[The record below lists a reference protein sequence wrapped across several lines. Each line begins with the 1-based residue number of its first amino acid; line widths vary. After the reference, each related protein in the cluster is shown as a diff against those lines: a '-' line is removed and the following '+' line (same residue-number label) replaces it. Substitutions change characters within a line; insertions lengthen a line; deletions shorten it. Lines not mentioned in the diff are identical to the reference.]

1 MAIPEFILRKL
12 FVRESLQMHEDGFSF
27 ALHNTFAPG
36 TLTGLA
42 LEVDG
47 QPVPPEGIVLQ
58 VGDEPPRDARSITP
72 AAPFPLPVGVDLTI
86 QVRGTDLG
94 QGNLTLQADTREAG
108 PLVFTVQAGK
118 SDSGRRRRR
127 GLHRPRFLRRSLR
140 AEVEVNADAVIGEVH
155 PYVYGHFVEHL
166 ERCVYGG
173 IWTEDGAH
181 LREDTLT
188 LVRALRPPVIR
199 YPGGNF
205 ASGYHWEDG
214 IGPREQRPR
223 RHDEAWHAWE
233 SNQVGTDEFL
243 AFCTEVGSDPF
254 LVVNDGSGTPEEAAR
269 WVAYCNDPP
278 GTEQGRRRSANGRPE
293 PYGVQLW
300 GVGNEVWGRW
310 QIGHTDA
317 AGYVARLRPFVA
329 AMREAD
335 PNVRFV
341 AVGDRPLADTSSS
354 PLPLPES
361 GRGRGPGGRGEVTAR
376 QWNETVL
383 QEAGDLIDYLSFHIY
398 QPGEEGWRED
408 YDLEALHHTICA
420 APLDVERSIR
430 WMAEQIKE
438 LAPGRGIQVALDEWN
453 LQLPAPEGATMHQ
466 VVYTL
471 RDGLYAA
478 GMLNVFH
485 RQCDALTLANLAQLV
500 NVLPLIIT
508 GERRAYATS
517 IYYPFLLYREM
528 EQLPLRL
535 RMDGPVFDSEGL
547 GNITPHR
554 SVPYLDVTATRDEAG
569 RRLVLGVV
577 NRHPAR
583 PVRTTVTLRGFGSLQ
598 PGQAQVLSGP
608 DPLATN
614 DFDAPERVGVREAP
628 LPAIRGDR
636 FTYRFPASS
645 VTVLVLTAG
654 G

>member
-12 FVRESLQMHEDGFSF
+12 FVRESLQIDKDGFSF

-36 TLTGLA
+36 TITGLA

-72 AAPFPLPVGVDLTI
+72 QASFPLPVGVDLTI
-86 QVRGTDLG
+86 QVRGTGLG
-94 QGNLTLQADTREAG
+94 QGHLTVHAGTREAG

-118 SDSGRRRRR
+118 KGSQRQARRTLR
-127 GLHRPRFLRRSLR
+127 LPRFLRRPLQ
-140 AEVEVNADAVIGEVH
+140 AEVEVDAGAVIGEVH

-173 IWTEDGAH
+173 IWTEDGSR
-181 LREDTLT
+181 LREDTLP
-188 LVRALRPPVIR
+188 LIRALRPPVTR

-243 AFCTEVGSDPF
+243 AFCAQAGTDPF

-278 GTEQGRRRSANGRPE
+278 GTEQGDRRAANGHPE
-293 PYGVQLW
+293 PYDVRLW

-310 QIGHTDA
+310 QVGHTDA
-317 AGYVARLRPFVA
+317 AGYVTRLRPFVA

-335 PNVRFV
+335 PDVRLV
-341 AVGDRPLADTSSS
+341 AVGDRPLTGDPDDGSSEAS
-354 PLPLPES
+354 QAPAQDP
-361 GRGRGPGGRGEVTAR
+361 GRR
-376 QWNETVL
+376 WNETVL
-383 QEAGDLIDYLSFHIY
+383 REAGDLIDYLSFHIY
-398 QPGEEGWRED
+398 QPGEEGWREN
-408 YDLEALHHTICA
+408 YDLEPLHHTICA

-430 WMAEQIKE
+430 RLAKQIKTLVPE
-438 LAPGRGIQVALDEWN
+438 RKVQVALDEWN

-466 VVYTL
+466 VAYTL

-485 RQCDALTLANLAQLV
+485 RQCDELTLANLAQLV
-500 NVLPLIIT
+500 NVLPLIVT
-508 GERRAYATS
+508 DERRAYATP

-528 EQLPLRL
+528 ERLALRPHV
-535 RMDGPVFDSEGL
+535 DGPAFDSEGL
-547 GNITPHR
+547 GNIAPHR

-569 RRLVLGVV
+569 RRVVLGVV
-577 NRHPAR
+577 NRHPHR
-583 PVRTTVTLRGFGSLQ
+583 PVRATVALRGFGPLQ
-598 PGQAQVLSGP
+598 LVQAQTLSGP
-608 DPLATN
+608 DPLAIN
-614 DFDAPERVGVREAP
+614 DFDMPEQVRVREAP
-628 LPAIRGDR
+628 LPTLHSDR
-636 FTYRFPASS
+636 FIYRFPASS
-645 VTVLVLTAG
+645 VTVLVLATG